1 MKKLLLLLLL
11 QLCCSVSFSQDGYS
25 ALSYIEN
32 KSDAYINTGYT
43 HKTTTRVEMECEIN
57 SNTGTA
63 NAVLFGGRTAA
74 TNADNF
80 TLFAHQENQLSF
92 AGTFDFGP
100 FNPNRKMGAAAGNV
114 PTGEKVKITVSKA
127 DGVKIYTNGSND
139 PVGTIAAIT
148 GTAGDGTKPLYIFDL
163 NDNNNKKGWLTHMKL
178 YRFKIYEGE
187 TLVHDYVPRLRN
199 TDRVAGLYDNVTN
212 TFLQPA
218 GTTSFEYAFEQNLTI
233 IDDLASYTGTDAT
246 VFNKAD
252 GKVYKYN
259 SMGLYE
265 QYGVYEVVDFTAP
278 QATEVEYITNA
289 GNSDLIIPDYR
300 PKANTRVFATVEIAS
315 TANTRTGVFGTR
327 EYKSGWPNAF
337 YFETVSD
344 NKVHA
349 KLGNEAD
356 FDTDGTPF
364 VGVKSVF
371 DLNGTTG
378 QSNVYVN
385 GATIASH
392 TWTRWA
398 DDYDYKYFLTFFAVR
413 QNNTACYNYQPAN
426 MKLYGAKIY
435 EGNTL
440 VMDLVPVV
448 TSNGKGGLKDRLTGS
463 IYTNGNGT
471 ISASGSYS
479 VSGADKGVSTYEG
492 KLVYNTADNHM
503 YHWNGSAWEDK
514 GLGLQEISDTK
525 YYKFYDNTANAWN
538 WFYPGATYD
547 NTFAGYKTDVSA
559 TYGARANHNDAQIG
573 AGGFEPLQYNLTCF
587 ENGANYRLSFDF
599 TTDGFSSYS
608 TSIQYLPL
616 YLYAGNYG
624 NVGSWGYLSEHIKDA
639 NTWAYVQVPFN
650 AQSNWHIAR
659 NFTATGDKAGFIFQF
674 GAVTDGG
681 DGFKFWFDN
690 IYIQKYLYPATYPA
704 ISLTSAIDALLEEAE
719 AWTQPM
725 TTDDY
730 WTELSAAKADAE
742 TYRADDDLTKQKEV
756 LDALQTALDHVNAVG
771 DITYLRP
778 TVALAE
784 DEGIDVTAE
793 KAFIVSGTTS
803 GVPVLNAL
811 RVKRQIKAKGHHDAF
826 TGSEPTVG
834 ETYYLY
840 NVGQGLFLCPSLV
853 GAHEL
858 ALGFAGDPLTL
869 ESNTTGGYQLKGTI
883 RADKYIGHQ
892 WGSQGFFDGAAN
904 AAATNWYFFPVT
916 GTTNVYNISKADNTN
931 NGNLLG
937 YAPEATPTYGIG
949 ERDGSQDWGMRVLHN
964 RSGVD
969 DAKNQW
975 ILVTKA
981 ERDALLETATA
992 ANGVDA
998 TYYIVDPAI
1007 DHNHALQTAWQAS
1020 EGNLDVWGDW
1030 IQYGP
1035 ADANFCI
1042 TNEGVSISQELTG
1055 LKPGIYSVGVQ
1066 AVYMHPSDFSLSNA
1080 ELFATNG
1087 AGETKTQA
1095 IAARNAGLDQVP
1107 GMGVLKAE
1115 GWLPAS
1121 NRFINYWSGD
1131 GYNGAAYYFH
1141 YGQYWNE
1148 VANVVPM
1155 MYSWLTTSA

>member
-1 MKKLLLLLLL
+1 M
-11 QLCCSVSFSQDGYS
+11 
-25 ALSYIEN
+25 
-32 KSDAYINTGYT
+32 
-43 HKTTTRVEMECEIN
+43 
-57 SNTGTA
+57 
-63 NAVLFGGRTAA
+63 
-74 TNADNF
+74 
-80 TLFAHQENQLSF
+80 
-92 AGTFDFGP
+92 
-100 FNPNRKMGAAAGNV
+100 
-114 PTGEKVKITVSKA
+114 
-127 DGVKIYTNGSND
+127 
-139 PVGTIAAIT
+139 
-148 GTAGDGTKPLYIFDL
+148 
-163 NDNNNKKGWLTHMKL
+163 
-178 YRFKIYEGE
+178 
-187 TLVHDYVPRLRN
+187 
-199 TDRVAGLYDNVTN
+199 
-212 TFLQPA
+212 
-218 GTTSFEYAFEQNLTI
+218 
-233 IDDLASYTGTDAT
+233 
-246 VFNKAD
+246 
-252 GKVYKYN
+252 
-259 SMGLYE
+259 
-265 QYGVYEVVDFTAP
+265 
-278 QATEVEYITNA
+278 
-289 GNSDLIIPDYR
+289 
-300 PKANTRVFATVEIAS
+300 
-315 TANTRTGVFGTR
+315 
-327 EYKSGWPNAF
+327 
-337 YFETVSD
+337 
-344 NKVHA
+344 
-349 KLGNEAD
+349 
-356 FDTDGTPF
+356 
-364 VGVKSVF
+364 
-371 DLNGTTG
+371 
-378 QSNVYVN
+378 
-385 GATIASH
+385 
-392 TWTRWA
+392 
-398 DDYDYKYFLTFFAVR
+398 
-413 QNNTACYNYQPAN
+413 
-426 MKLYGAKIY
+426 
-435 EGNTL
+435 
-440 VMDLVPVV
+440 
-448 TSNGKGGLKDRLTGS
+448 
-463 IYTNGNGT
+463 
-471 ISASGSYS
+471 
-479 VSGADKGVSTYEG
+479 
-492 KLVYNTADNHM
+492 
-503 YHWNGSAWEDK
+503 
-514 GLGLQEISDTK
+514 
-525 YYKFYDNTANAWN
+525 
-538 WFYPGATYD
+538 
-547 NTFAGYKTDVSA
+547 
-559 TYGARANHNDAQIG
+559 
-573 AGGFEPLQYNLTCF
+573 TCF

-834 ETYYLY
+834 ATYYLY

-1007 DHNHALQTAWQAS
+1007 DHGHALQSAWQAS
-1020 EGNLDVWGDW
+1020 EGDLDVWGDW
-1030 IQYGP
+1030 IQYAP
-1035 ADANFCI
+1035 ADANFWI
-1042 TNEGVSISQELTG
+1042 ANAGVSISQELTG

-1095 IAARNAGLDQVP
+1095 IAARIAGLDQVP
-1107 GMGVLKAE
+1107 GMGVKKSE
-1115 GWLPAS
+1115 GWLPAN
-1121 NRFINYWSGD
+1121 NRFINYSGGD

-1148 VANVVPM
+1148 VANVVVGEDGT
-1155 MYSWLTTSA
+1155 LTIGVKKNAAVANDAFVIDNFRLTYYGPASMDMTLTNGYATFSAVSNFKITTDGVKAYQATTQDGGQIVMAPLAGVIPANTGVVLFGEGQTSVTLTPTSDTAIDDLTGNMLRPHIERGPVASESDGCKNYLLTKDPKNAENCIFRPSSGSGDLAANRAYLAVPKGNGAKENFFISFSDDPITGIKTTMNEELRMKDSSAVYDLQGRKVADNPSSLISRPSYKKGVYIVNGKKVVIK